1 MEIDAQFKKGDFIKY
16 NLKDG
21 EFVIFEG
28 RRAKGEYSTMPRY
41 TALLHYNPS
50 HYHRNENNEFVDE
63 PIMEVSIDGK
73 SVTKTLDT
81 LKEDYW
87 WKLCTPTEKEKC
99 LDIISQYGYIWDEET
114 LSLIDRETGEVLR
127 TLADPEVKYMGQTIT
142 VGAARQ
148 NETAIRSFVSANTPS
163 SSYGNYSYG
172 SSPYYHSR
180 YNEYDYD

>member
-16 NLKDG
+16 SLKEG

-28 RRAKGEYSTMPRY
+28 RKTKPQYSTLPRY

-50 HYHRNENNEFVDE
+50 HYHKDENNEFVDE
-63 PIMEVSIDGK
+63 PLMEVAINGK
-73 SVTKTLDT
+73 SVDKALDT

-87 WKLCTPTEKEKC
+87 WKLCTPSEKEKC
-99 LDIISQYGYIWDEET
+99 LDIISQYGYIWDDET

-142 VGAARQ
+142 VSAARQ
-148 NETAIRSFVSANTPS
+148 NETAIRSFVVANTPAY
-163 SSYGNYSYG
+163 SYGNYSYN
-172 SSPYYHSR
+172 R
-180 YNEYDYD
+180 NWDEYD